1 MKARMLALALIA
13 LGLPTIVGAVAPT
26 ADAMRW
32 HRRILLIAAP
42 GPQDPQAIAQ
52 KRILSDWTSQAA
64 DRDLALVELS
74 GTRVTGLA
82 DPASALQR
90 RYGIT
95 PGRFEVLLIGK
106 DGTVALRS
114 AQPIPAGRLQ
124 STIDA
129 MPMRRAGER

>member
-1 MKARMLALALIA
+1 MKARMLALIA

-42 GPQDPQAIAQ
+42 GPQDLQAMAQ

-74 GTRVTGLA
+74 GTQVTGLA

-114 AQPIPAGRLQ
+114 ARPIPAGRLQ